1 MRNSKIMVTVVA
13 VILFCLATDRT
24 HATVIHKIRID
35 GIINPVSAQFILDAI
50 ARAEDKH
57 AEALIIELDTPGGLL
72 EATRDIVQEF
82 LATDLPI
89 IVYVSPSGARAGSAG
104 VFITLAAH
112 IAVMAPGT
120 NIGAAHPVTM
130 GGGGM
135 PGGGEKDTTGSS
147 VMNDKMTNDAAAM
160 IRAIAEQRGRNIDW
174 ADSSVRESKSI
185 TATIALESGVID
197 FILPDIESILE
208 KIDGKTVKVPSG
220 EITIHTQN
228 AIVEL
233 FEMDWKQLF
242 FDKLSDPNIAYILM
256 MLGVYGMIYELS
268 NPGAIFPGIVGGIC
282 LLLAFL
288 AFQTLPINTVGVLL
302 MVFGILL
309 LLLEIKVPSYGLL
322 TIGGATSLALG
333 SVILIDTS
341 IPVLKVSL
349 GIIIPTVILTVL
361 FALFAVGLGIKA
373 QRKKTTTGKEG
384 IIGMVGEALEDL
396 NPQGQI
402 LVNGEYWNGISKQ
415 EIKKGQHVEVTGMQG
430 LKLIVKQVPPPE
442 I

>member
-13 VILFCLATDRT
+13 VILFCLATDRA

-415 EIKKGQHVEVTGMQG
+415 EI
-430 LKLIVKQVPPPE
+430 I